1 MDKEK
6 KNEFLNMLCWAAV
19 LGWIG
24 NGLGKMFRKPECPAE
39 PEKQIAADRENGCC
53 SIGCGAFLLLAA
65 VIWCL
70 NWSGIAV
77 CTLGLLLLLFGIR
90 VYRRN
95 RTGEHPEIDS
105 AKKTAG
111 TVLLIGAFFLWIGT
125 GNDFT
130 FFPLCGTLGLPLLIA
145 GMIGVWNGWK
155 PQKSPSAKSLEKR
168 EPERKKI
175 RWGRYGFLAGAV
187 IWGLVTVG
195 LSVVVWRD
203 AGHKNVVETSVPIAA
218 AGIFCCIFLH
228 LFFQSGSEKDGRKL
242 LPQILI
248 FAVLAAILTALLI
261 NVLALF
267 CSR

>member
-6 KNEFLNMLCWAAV
+6 KNDFLNMLCWAAI

-24 NGLGKMFRKPECPAE
+24 NGIGKIFRKPECPAE

-65 VIWCL
+65 VIGGCL
-70 NWSGIAV
+70 SRSGIAV
-77 CTLGLLLLLFGIR
+77 CVLGLLLLLFGIR

-95 RTGEHPEIDS
+95 LTGEHPEIDF

-111 TVLLIGAFFLWIGT
+111 SVMLIGAFFLWIGVI
-125 GNDFT
+125 NAFT
-130 FFPLCGTLGLPLLIA
+130 CFPLCGTLGLLLLIA

-155 PQKSPSAKSLEKR
+155 PQKSLREKS
-168 EPERKKI
+168 ERKKI

-195 LSVVVWRD
+195 LSVVAWRD

-218 AGIFCCIFLH
+218 AGIFCYIFLH
-228 LFFQSGSEKDGRKL
+228 LFFQSGSGKDGRKL
-242 LPQILI
+242 LQQTLIL
-248 FAVLAAILTALLI
+248 AVLAAILTALLI